1 MSREDGDRDERCD
14 LKSFSEV
21 MSWSV
26 DMMSESRFGE
36 VPLFLFF
43 GFFFFFFGFLN
54 GVIPAT

>member
-21 MSWSV
+21 MSWSD

-36 VPLFLFF
+36 VPFSLL
-43 GFFFFFFGFLN
+43 FGFLN
-54 GVIPAT
+54 GVIPAA